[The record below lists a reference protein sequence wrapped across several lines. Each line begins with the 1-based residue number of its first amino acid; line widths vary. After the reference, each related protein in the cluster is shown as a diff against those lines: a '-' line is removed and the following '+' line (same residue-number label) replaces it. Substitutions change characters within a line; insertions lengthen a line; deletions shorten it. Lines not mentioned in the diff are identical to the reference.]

1 MGMGFTANS
10 APTTKKNA
18 RMMTLADFM
27 KDAGEGK
34 ININDIFRNVNTGSY
49 SACHVA
55 FYEATGIWI
64 PELQEV
70 FQKMDA
76 MAVMGDKIEPQEL
89 R

>member
-1 MGMGFTANS
+1 MSMGFAANTS
-10 APTTKKNA
+10 PTTTKDA
-18 RMMTLADFM
+18 RKMSLEEFM
-27 KDAGEGK
+27 KEAGGTK
-34 ININDIFRNVNTGSY
+34 INEIFSKVNTGSY
-49 SACHVA
+49 AACHVA

-76 MAVMGDKIEPQEL
+76 MAVMGEKIQPQEL

>member
-1 MGMGFTANS
+1 MAIVKNTS
-10 APTTKKNA
+10 PTTTKDA
-18 RMMTLADFM
+18 RKMSLDEFM
-27 KDAGEGK
+27 KEAGGAK
-34 ININDIFRNVNTGSY
+34 INDIFQNVNTGSY

-76 MAVMGDKIEPQEL
+76 IAVMGEKIQPREL